1 MAGKEVATT
10 KGTEV
15 AQSFDYGEYA
25 HAGFEG
31 TKITDLSIPFINVL
45 QSNSPEVED
54 QLIEGCK
61 AGDLVNSVTKE
72 ILKQP
77 VVIIPVYKEAAVVE
91 WVPRTKGG
99 GLVDRHELD
108 SQVYKDAIAKNG
120 GSRIPPKDADGKR
133 IPFKSPG
140 GNDLVET
147 YYVYCLIMNEDGTET
162 EGYCVLSFSSTKIKV
177 HKDWMTAMYTQ
188 KGSPPIF
195 ANRCKISTSKQKN
208 DSGTFYNYKISPM
221 EETWRLSLINPGSPE
236 GMALLKEA
244 KDFADMI
251 ENGLARADFD
261 SIAKTGGDD
270 EGSSSGGGSQ
280 NRGGSSG
287 DGEDIPF

>member
-1 MAGKEVATT
+1 MAGKTEVAEAKKNEVATS
-10 KGTEV
+10 GG
-15 AQSFDYGEYA
+15 FDYGEYA

-31 TKITDLSIPFINVL
+31 TTINDLSIPFINVL

-61 AGDLVNSVTKE
+61 SGDLVNSVTKE

-77 VVIIPVYKEAAVVE
+77 VVVIPVYKEAAVVE

-108 SQVYKDAIAKNG
+108 SEIFLNAIKANG

-133 IPFKSPG
+133 IPFKSPA

-147 YYVYCLIMNEDGTET
+147 YYVYCLILDPDTQET

-188 KGSPPIF
+188 KGRPPIF
-195 ANRCKISTSKQKN
+195 ANRCRISTTKQKN
-208 DSGTFYNYKISPM
+208 DSGTFFNYNIGPAAESWKAA
-221 EETWRLSLINPGSPE
+221 LINPGTPE
-236 GMALLKEA
+236 GLALLKEA
-244 KDFADMI
+244 KEFGDMI
-251 ENGLARADFD
+251 DQGLARADFD

-270 EGSSSGGGSQ
+270 DAPAPSKGNSNQGMDDDEM
-280 NRGGSSG
+280 
-287 DGEDIPF
+287 PF

>member
-1 MAGKEVATT
+1 MAGKEVAET
-10 KGTEV
+10 KGTAV
-15 AQSFDYGEYA
+15 ASTGYDYGEYS
-25 HAGFEG
+25 HSGFEG
-31 TKITDLSIPFINVL
+31 TTINDLSIPFINVL

-54 QLIEGCK
+54 QTIEGCK
-61 AGDLVNSVTKE
+61 AGDLINSVTKE

-77 VVIIPVYKEAAVVE
+77 VTIIPVYKEAAVVE

-108 SQVYKDAIAKNG
+108 SQIFKDAIAKNG

-133 IPFKSPG
+133 IQFKSPA

-147 YYVYCLIMNEDGTET
+147 YYVYCLIMDADGKQT

-188 KGSPPIF
+188 KGRPPIF
-195 ANRCKISTSKQKN
+195 ANRCKISTTKQKN
-208 DSGTFYNYKISPM
+208 DSGTYYNYKISPM
-221 EETWRLSLINPGSPE
+221 ADTWKESLINPAEDMP
-236 GMALLKEA
+236 LLKEA
-244 KDFADMI
+244 KEFGTMI

-261 SIAKTGGDD
+261 SLGAGGDD
-270 EGSSSGGGSQ
+270 ESASAG
-280 NRGGSSG
+280 RGGQSKPMSS
-287 DGEDIPF
+287 DDTDIPF

>member
-1 MAGKEVATT
+1 MAK
-10 KGTEV
+10 TEV
-15 AQSFDYGEYA
+15 AKAEGTAVAAGGFDYGEYS

-31 TKITDLSIPFINVL
+31 TTINDLSIPFINVL

-54 QLIEGCK
+54 ELIEGCK
-61 AGDLVNSVTKE
+61 PGDLVNSVTKE

-77 VVIIPVYKEAAVVE
+77 VVVIPVFKEAAVVE

-108 SQVYKDAIAKNG
+108 SEVFLNAIKANG

-133 IPFKSPG
+133 IPFKSPA

-147 YYVYCLIMNEDGTET
+147 YYVYCLIMDEAGLET

-188 KGSPPIF
+188 KGRPPIF
-195 ANRCKISTSKQKN
+195 ANRCRISTTKQKN
-208 DSGTFYNYKISPM
+208 ESGTFYNYNIGPFGESWK
-221 EETWRLSLINPGSPE
+221 TSLINPGTAE
-236 GMALLKEA
+236 GQALLKEA
-244 KDFADMI
+244 KEFGDMI
-251 ENGLARADFD
+251 DQGLARADFD

-270 EGSSSGGGSQ
+270 EGPAPSKGKGG
-280 NRGGSSG
+280 
-287 DGEDIPF
+287 DDEMPF

>member
-1 MAGKEVATT
+1 MAGKEVA
-10 KGTEV
+10 EV
-15 AQSFDYGEYA
+15 KNPAVVPSSGFDYGEYS

-31 TKITDLSIPFINVL
+31 TTINDLSIPFINVL

-61 AGDLVNSVTKE
+61 AGDLINSVTKE

-77 VVIIPVYKEAAVVE
+77 VIVIPVFKEAAVVE

-133 IPFKSPG
+133 IPFKSAA

-147 YYVYCLIMNEDGTET
+147 YYVYCLILDAESMQT

-188 KGSPPIF
+188 KGRPPIF
-195 ANRCKISTSKQKN
+195 ANRCKISTTKQKN
-208 DSGTFYNYKISPM
+208 DSGTYYNYKIAPM
-221 EETWRLSLINPGSPE
+221 ADTWRESLINPGTPE
-236 GMALLKEA
+236 GLALLKEA
-244 KDFADMI
+244 KEFGDMI
-251 ENGLARADFD
+251 EQGLARADFD
-261 SIAKTGGDD
+261 SISGTGGDHN
-270 EGSSSGGGSQ
+270 EPTGGSQ
-280 NRGGSSG
+280 GGAKATDG
-287 DGEDIPF
+287 DDEIPF

>member
-1 MAGKEVATT
+1 MAGKEVAET
-10 KGTEV
+10 KGTAV
-15 AQSFDYGEYA
+15 ASGGYDYGEYS
-25 HAGFEG
+25 HSGFEG
-31 TKITDLSIPFINVL
+31 TTINDLSIPFINVL

-61 AGDLVNSVTKE
+61 AGDLINSVTKE

-77 VVIIPVYKEAAVVE
+77 VVVIPVYKEAAVVE

-108 SQVYKDAIAKNG
+108 SQVFKDAIAKNG

-133 IPFKSPG
+133 IQFKSPA

-147 YYVYCLIMNEDGTET
+147 YYVYCLIMDADGKET

-188 KGSPPIF
+188 KGRPPIF
-195 ANRCKISTSKQKN
+195 ANRCKISTTKQKN
-208 DSGTFYNYKISPM
+208 DSGTYYNYKISPM
-221 EETWRLSLINPGSPE
+221 ADTWKESLINPGVDME
-236 GMALLKEA
+236 LLKEA
-244 KDFADMI
+244 KEFGTMI

-261 SIAKTGGDD
+261 SIAHTGGDD
-270 EGSSSGGGSQ
+270 ESASGKGGGQGKPLPSD
-280 NRGGSSG
+280 S
-287 DGEDIPF
+287 DEIPF

>member
-1 MAGKEVATT
+1 MAGKEVA
-10 KGTEV
+10 EV
-15 AQSFDYGEYA
+15 KNTQVASGGFDYGDYA

-31 TKITDLSIPFINVL
+31 TTINDLSIPFINVL

-54 QLIEGCK
+54 ELIPGCK
-61 AGDLVNSVTKE
+61 PGDLVNSVTKE

-99 GLVDRHELD
+99 GLVDRHGLD
-108 SQVYKDAIAKNG
+108 SEVFLNAIKANG

-133 IPFKSPG
+133 IPFKSAA

-147 YYVYCLIMNEDGTET
+147 YYVYCLIMNAEGTET

-188 KGSPPIF
+188 KGRPPIF
-195 ANRCKISTSKQKN
+195 ANRCKVSTTKQKKE
-208 DSGTFYNYKISPM
+208 SGTFYNYNIGPFADS
-221 EETWRLSLINPGSPE
+221 WRESLINPGTEE

-244 KDFADMI
+244 KEFGDMI
-251 ENGLARADFD
+251 DQGLAHADFD

-270 EGSSSGGGSQ
+270 EAGSAQ
-280 NRGGSSG
+280 RGGSKAN
-287 DGEDIPF
+287 DDDEMPF

>member
-1 MAGKEVATT
+1 MAGKEVAKAEEKTA
-10 KGTEV
+10 V
-15 AQSFDYGEYA
+15 ATSSGFDYGEYS

-31 TKITDLSIPFINVL
+31 TTINDLSIPFINVL

-61 AGDLVNSVTKE
+61 AGDLINSVTKE

-77 VVIIPVYKEAAVVE
+77 LVVIPVFKEAAVVE

-133 IPFKSPG
+133 IPFKSEA

-147 YYVYCLIMNEDGTET
+147 YYVYCLILDAESMQT

-188 KGSPPIF
+188 KGRPPIF
-195 ANRCKISTSKQKN
+195 ANRCKISTTKQKN
-208 DSGTFYNYKISPM
+208 DSGTYFNYKIGPM
-221 EETWRLSLINPGSPE
+221 AETWKESLINPGTEE
-236 GMALLKEA
+236 GMSLLKEA
-244 KDFADMI
+244 KDFGDMI
-251 ENGLARADFD
+251 EQGLARADFD
-261 SIAKTGGDD
+261 SISETGGDD
-270 EGSSSGGGSQ
+270 SAPTKSQ
-280 NRGGSSG
+280 NSG
-287 DGEDIPF
+287 DDRKIDDDIPF

>member
-1 MAGKEVATT
+1 MAGKEVA
-10 KGTEV
+10 EV
-15 AQSFDYGEYA
+15 KNTQVATGGFDYGEYS

-31 TKITDLSIPFINVL
+31 TTINDLSIPFINVL

-54 QLIEGCK
+54 ELIPGCK
-61 AGDLVNSVTKE
+61 PGDLVNSVTKE

-108 SQVYKDAIAKNG
+108 SEVFLNAIKANG

-133 IPFKSPG
+133 IPFKSAA

-147 YYVYCLIMNEDGTET
+147 YYVYCLIMNPEGTET

-188 KGSPPIF
+188 KGRPPIF
-195 ANRCKISTSKQKN
+195 ANRCKVSTTKQKN
-208 DSGTFYNYKISPM
+208 ESGTFYNYNIGPFADS
-221 EETWRLSLINPGSPE
+221 WRESLINPGSPE

-244 KDFADMI
+244 KEFGDMI
-251 ENGLARADFD
+251 DQGLARADFD

-270 EGSSSGGGSQ
+270 EAGPAQRSGGGKA
-280 NRGGSSG
+280 N
-287 DGEDIPF
+287 DDDEMPF